1 MGRALAHADREE
13 LTVEQ
18 DNRVFRLSVIPGLN
32 KFGESITLVVT
43 LIDITD
49 ITLAHAQ
56 LEESQSRLS
65 ALMANT
71 TVIFAMKDLSG
82 NYVYANQ
89 RFLDFFGI
97 EDKAYIGKN
106 DFSLLP
112 PTVAADLWGLD
123 LTALRERRL
132 VSSEHLVDLHGKTFH
147 LRSTHQILCN
157 SQGIPT
163 ALITEA
169 EDITASA
176 QAEEQLRITA
186 RVFDQAGE
194 AIAVTDPKGIIQTV
208 NGAFT
213 RITGYDLHEIKG
225 RPISMLKSGRQSD
238 DFYQSMWHT
247 LNENAFW
254 QGEIWNKRKSGEVY
268 PEWLTINRI
277 DAPDGT
283 VEHYIAVFTDITL
296 IKDSQRKAEYL
307 ATHDPLT
314 GLPNRNLLQDRLQ
327 QVLCQAQ
334 RRGNR
339 GALAF
344 VDLDNFKFVNDS
356 LGHGVGDRLLV
367 EVANRLRD
375 CLRDSDTV
383 ARYGGDEFVLILGE
397 SGGLSETLQILHRV
411 REVVAQ
417 PMRLDEHDLHINCSI
432 GVSIFPDDGDDLEA
446 LLRHAD
452 AAMHHAKKLGKGQFQ
467 FYTESLNVAA
477 RDRLALDSA
486 LRSAVDR
493 NELHVVYQPKV
504 DIRGQACGFEAL
516 VRWDSPEFGSVSP
529 VRFIPLAEENG
540 LIGQVTRFV
549 LHEACQQAATWRG
562 QGFADVRVAVNISPS
577 LFRERDLAALV
588 RSVIDEA
595 GLPPGNLEL
604 EITEGML
611 MGDVQ
616 RALAVL
622 KELKAMGVYI
632 AIDDFGTGYSSLAYL
647 KRFPIDILK
656 VDRSFVLECDAG
668 HEAMAITRAI
678 VSLAHSLNLHV
689 VAEGV
694 EKQSQ
699 LAVLNAL
706 GCQEFQGYLFARP
719 LPVGEVMAF
728 LHRGA
733 QS

>member
-1 MGRALAHADREE
+1 M
-13 LTVEQ
+13 
-18 DNRVFRLSVIPGLN
+18 PGSAA
-32 KFGESITLVVT
+32 G
-43 LIDITD
+43 
-49 ITLAHAQ
+49 
-56 LEESQSRLS
+56 QS
-65 ALMANT
+65 
-71 TVIFAMKDLSG
+71 
-82 NYVYANQ
+82 
-89 RFLDFFGI
+89 
-97 EDKAYIGKN
+97 
-106 DFSLLP
+106 
-112 PTVAADLWGLD
+112 
-123 LTALRERRL
+123 
-132 VSSEHLVDLHGKTFH
+132 
-147 LRSTHQILCN
+147 
-157 SQGIPT
+157 
-163 ALITEA
+163 
-169 EDITASA
+169 
-176 QAEEQLRITA
+176 
-186 RVFDQAGE
+186 
-194 AIAVTDPKGIIQTV
+194 
-208 NGAFT
+208 
-213 RITGYDLHEIKG
+213 
-225 RPISMLKSGRQSD
+225 
-238 DFYQSMWHT
+238 
-247 LNENAFW
+247 
-254 QGEIWNKRKSGEVY
+254 
-268 PEWLTINRI
+268 
-277 DAPDGT
+277 
-283 VEHYIAVFTDITL
+283 
-296 IKDSQRKAEYL
+296 
-307 ATHDPLT
+307 
-314 GLPNRNLLQDRLQ
+314 
-327 QVLCQAQ
+327 
-334 RRGNR
+334 

-367 EVANRLRD
+367 QVANRLRD

-504 DIRGQACGFEAL
+504 DIRGRACGFEAL

>member
-1 MGRALAHADREE
+1 LSSWNNIDSERVLRVLVNNLEGMVFRCAIDEQWTVHFVSDGSLELTGYCPDELEYNRFISLEQITHPDDRLRVRQSIGRAVRGNGRYRVQYRIQHRNGTEKWVLERGAAVLDESGKRVLEGFLGDITEQVLSQRQLADAELRYRSIFEDSVVGMFQTSVDGHYLAANRALAALYGYDSPAA
-13 LTVEQ
+13 LIVGLS
-18 DNRVFRLSVIPGLN
+18 DIAARLYVDPSRRDEF
-32 KFGESITLVVT
+32 KT
-43 LIDITD
+43 LIRE
-49 ITLAHAQ
+49 H
-56 LEESQSRLS
+56 
-65 ALMANT
+65 NK
-71 TVIFAMKDLSG
+71 V
-82 NYVYANQ
+82 
-89 RFLDFFGI
+89 
-97 EDKAYIGKN
+97 N
-106 DFSLLP
+106 DFESEVYRRDGSRIWISENSHAVLGEDGEPLYYEG
-112 PTVAADLWGLD
+112 TV
-123 LTALRERRL
+123 
-132 VSSEHLVDLHGKTFH
+132 
-147 LRSTHQILCN
+147 
-157 SQGIPT
+157 
-163 ALITEA
+163 
-169 EDITASA
+169 EDITA
-176 QAEEQLRITA
+176 QYHYRQQL
-186 RVFDQAGE
+186 E
-194 AIAVTDPKGIIQTV
+194 
-208 NGAFT
+208 
-213 RITGYDLHEIKG
+213 
-225 RPISMLKSGRQSD
+225 
-238 DFYQSMWHT
+238 YQ
-247 LNENAFW
+247 
-254 QGEIWNKRKSGEVY
+254 
-268 PEWLTINRI
+268 
-277 DAPDGT
+277 
-283 VEHYIAVFTDITL
+283 
-296 IKDSQRKAEYL
+296 

-327 QVLCQAQ
+327 QALCLAQ
-334 RRGNR
+334 RHGNR

-356 LGHGVGDRLLV
+356 LGHGVGDRLLR
-367 EVANRLRD
+367 EVAGRLRD

-432 GVSIFPDDGDDLEA
+432 GVSIFPDDGDELEA

-504 DIRGQACGFEAL
+504 DIRGRACGFEAL
-516 VRWDSPEFGSVSP
+516 VRWDCPEFGSVSP

-540 LIGQVTRFV
+540 LIAQVTRFV
-549 LHEACQQAATWRG
+549 LHEACQQAAAWRE

-588 RSVIDEA
+588 RGAIDEA

-616 RALAVL
+616 RALVVL
-622 KELKAMGVYI
+622 RELKAMGVYI

-706 GCQEFQGYLFARP
+706 GCQEFQGYLFAKP
-719 LPVGEVMAF
+719 LPVGEVMDF
-728 LHRGA
+728 LNRGA
-733 QS
+733 QSSTAGSRPPCIR